1 MLRFLTV
8 LATYSLIVIATQ
20 TAHSTT
26 AHAQAELKANCAR
39 VPEAAPTEVICDLR
53 STEPREL
60 SSVTVATADGKTI
73 QSRYEP
79 FNYKLRSS
87 AWLFMIQRTSHP
99 RDGGR
104 EVERLI
110 KIEGKRSYGAY
121 AFGEQ
126 LDELSRMGSS
136 EADVKKALAGIGNRT
151 TTKTSLYTTVRDG
164 ITKLAQVTADRRALV
179 LVADGRSD
187 RDAYQERDVVELA
200 RQYNVVLLV
209 LALTD
214 KDDRNASQNLQAL
227 RRLAEQTGGAL
238 FDAGSERK
246 LSPDTVSRF
255 HDYLESGGQIRM
267 AIADVPQAGELKIT
281 ASLVNGP
288 TIVADKVV
296 VGSGPQIPT
305 PKDLPLLEKVTEW
318 IQTNLLMATAGGLVA
333 VGALGLLLI
342 FGRRSP
348 PPPIVA
354 EQTTPDAK
362 DLEARTARP
371 GSSGSAETL
380 IINKSRRAPEQV
392 YGWLQFLDASSTRV
406 PIGATSV
413 RIGRHEDNDI
423 CLPNKSV
430 HRQHA
435 VIHLGA
441 DRTFVVRDLG
451 GQNGVVVND
460 KRVEQRQLADG
471 DIIEF
476 GEVRARF
483 VVNRETVH

>member
-1 MLRFLTV
+1 MLRYITV
-8 LATYSLIVIATQ
+8 LATYSLFGIATL
-20 TAHSTT
+20 TAQVTA
-26 AHAQAELKANCAR
+26 AHAQAELKASCAR

-60 SSVTVATADGKTI
+60 SSVTVAAPDGKTI

-136 EADVKKALAGIGNRT
+136 EADLKKGLAGIGNRT

-187 RDAYQERDVVELA
+187 RDAYQERDVVDLA
-200 RQYNVVLLV
+200 RQYNIVLLA

-227 RRLAEQTGGAL
+227 RRLAEQTGGAM

-246 LSPDTVSRF
+246 LSQDTVSRF
-255 HDYLESGGQIRM
+255 HDYLESGGQVRM
-267 AIADVPQAGELKIT
+267 ALADVPQSAELKIT
-281 ASLVNGP
+281 ASIANGP
-288 TIVADKVV
+288 TISADKVV
-296 VGSGPQIPT
+296 VGSGPQVPT
-305 PKDLPLLEKVTEW
+305 PKDLPLLQKVTDW
-318 IQTNLLMATAGGLVA
+318 IQANVLLAAAGGLVA
-333 VGALGLLLI
+333 VGLLGLLL
-342 FGRRSP
+342 FGRRAP
-348 PPPIVA
+348 PPPVIA
-354 EQTTPDAK
+354 EQTTPGAK
-362 DLEARTARP
+362 DMEARTARP

-380 IINKSRRAPEQV
+380 IIDKSRRAPEQV

-435 VIHLGA
+435 VIHMGA

-451 GQNGVVVND
+451 GQNGVIVND